1 MKRWCVFFFTVITM
15 FFSATCFAGLNDYPT
30 VAVVKFE
37 NKAAIP
43 NDLDTGDLSMAADL
57 LTDELLASGMF
68 DVVERDQLKAVL
80 DEQYLGGTGLMDN
93 TTAVKI
99 GNLVG
104 AQYVVIG
111 SIANLSA
118 SRSISGFG
126 TTGIGTIGTTKNSV
140 NCNVL
145 ARMIDVA
152 TGRVVLAGRG
162 AGKSSRAGVELGF
175 IQSRRHYDHHHY
187 VATHMIRIGSD
198 EVNGQMVYNA
208 LEKAVMNLVDGKTG
222 MLSRLKGHGK
232 RKR

>member
-1 MKRWCVFFFTVITM
+1 MMKKMVCFLFTVITM
-15 FFSATCFAGLNDYPT
+15 LFSATCFAGLNDYPT

-37 NKAAIP
+37 NKAAIS
-43 NDLDTGDLSMAADL
+43 NSLDTGDLSMAADL

-93 TTAVKI
+93 ATAAKI

-111 SIANLSA
+111 SITNLSSA
-118 SRSISGFG
+118 RSSG
-126 TTGIGTIGTTKNSV
+126 GIGMIDTTKNSV

-162 AGKSSRAGVELGF
+162 TGKSSRAGVELGF
-175 IQSRRHYDHHHY
+175 VQSRRHYDHHHY
-187 VATHMIRIGSD
+187 VATHVIHIGSD

-222 MLSRLKGHGK
+222 MLSRLNGQGKG
-232 RKR
+232 RR